1 MAAFKKNNNGEDAI
15 YVSNTNYVE
24 GSLQST
30 NIVAVV
36 EISPGQKDYTVEDF
50 FSTTNLF
57 KGLSANHLFDNKVT
71 GVGFCSRFMIVYIT
85 THLPF
90 YKMLISRWSITV
102 PINDYCRFAK
112 MYAMAGTLAQLGV
125 KFFACI
131 QCLDFFK
138 PSFTRHYHSR
148 TGNACQANE
157 PMTKDLQFVGEYAT
171 AEFIDT
177 FNIRHA
183 LVHGTNSME
192 IVGQR
197 HAVNLENYHASGKYA
212 DFELRRLGCSF
223 MTLSG
228 IKEFYVGPGRKVALR
243 TDFNRRIAVQQ
254 NYSIFINEANMH
266 LVDSFYKLSA
276 ERYGPFYKH
285 QINM

>member
-15 YVSNTNYVE
+15 YVSNTDYDE

-36 EISPGQKDYTVEDF
+36 EIGPGQKDYTVEDF
-50 FSTTNLF
+50 FITTNLF
-57 KGLSANHLFDNKVT
+57 KGLSANHLYDNKVT
-71 GVGFCSRFMIVYIT
+71 RVGFCSRFMIVYIT

-90 YKMLISRWSITV
+90 YKMLISRWLITV

-112 MYAMAGTLAQLGV
+112 MYAMAGTLAQLCV
-125 KFFACI
+125 KFFTRI
-131 QCLDFFK
+131 QCLDFYK
-138 PSFTRHYHSR
+138 PSHARHYHSR
-148 TGNACQANE
+148 TGNACNANE
-157 PMTKDLQFVGEYAT
+157 PMTKDLQFTGEYAT

-177 FNIRHA
+177 FNMQNA
-183 LVHGTNSME
+183 LVHGTNNMA

-197 HAVNLENYHASGKYA
+197 HAVNLEKYHASGKYV
-212 DFELRRLGCSF
+212 DFELGRLGSSF

-228 IKEFYVGPGRKVALR
+228 IKEFYVGLDRKVVLIS
-243 TDFNRRIAVQQ
+243 DINRCRAVQQ
-254 NYSIFINEANMH
+254 NHSIFINEGNMH

>member
-1 MAAFKKNNNGEDAI
+1 MAAFKKNKNGEDAI

-36 EISPGQKDYTVEDF
+36 EISTGPKDYIVEDF
-50 FSTTNLF
+50 FMTTNLF
-57 KGLSANHLFDNKVT
+57 KGLSANHLYDGKVT

-102 PINDYCRFAK
+102 PIKDYCRFAK
-112 MYAMAGTLAQLGV
+112 MYAIAGVLAQLGV

-131 QCLDFFK
+131 QCLDFYK
-138 PSFTRHYHSR
+138 PSFTRHYHNR
-148 TGNACQANE
+148 NGNACNANE

-171 AEFIDT
+171 AEFINT
-177 FNIRHA
+177 FNIRNG
-183 LVHGTNSME
+183 LVHGTNRME
-192 IVGQR
+192 IIGQR

-228 IKEFYVGPGRKVALR
+228 IKEFYVGPDRRVILIS
-243 TDFNRRIAVQQ
+243 DINRYRAVQQ
-254 NYSIFINEANMH
+254 NHSIFINEGNMD

-276 ERYGPFYKH
+276 ERYGPVYKH